1 MEKCTLKFINY
12 VYTMICLLAT
22 IGLSIY
28 SLARYLKNED
38 TTSINLITFLNAK
51 DAIYPSLSFC
61 ILPPFLENKFEIYGD
76 SDINMTSYVDF
87 LLGNTWNERFLNV
100 NYDNVTVSL
109 SENLNFAGYYSHS
122 RSYFEWDADYYVSFR
137 SAERKCFTINSPF
150 PKTDFLWY
158 YHLNINNSIFP
169 NGARSDSNEI
179 YTYIHYP
186 GQRFT
191 SYYTIKH
198 DFISKQNES
207 NEYGMIF
214 EARNIDVITRRN
226 KLDEPCVEDWRHYDE
241 NFMKNLVDD
250 VGCHP
255 PHWKFDSKQPICSC
269 AKQMK
274 YFSKQPTTHEVE
286 FATQPCKTIDRLDYT
301 YTERDVNSHRYI

>member
-1 MEKCTLKFINY
+1 M
-12 VYTMICLLAT
+12 
-22 IGLSIY
+22 
-28 SLARYLKNED
+28 KNED
-38 TTSINLITFLNAK
+38 TTSINLITFLNEK

-76 SDINMTSYVDF
+76 KEINMTSYIDF
-87 LLGNTWNERFLNV
+87 LLGNTWNDRFLKI

-109 SENLNFAGYYSHS
+109 SENLNFAGYYIHS
-122 RSYFEWDADYYVSFR
+122 RSYFVWDADYYVSFR

-158 YHLNINNSIFP
+158 FHLNINNRIFP
-169 NGARSDSNEI
+169 DGARSAGNEI

-198 DFISKQNES
+198 DFISRQNES
-207 NEYGMIF
+207 NEYAMRF
-214 EARNIDVITRRN
+214 EVRNIDVITRRN
-226 KLDEPCVEDWRHYDE
+226 KLDERCVEDWRNYDT
-241 NFMKNLVDD
+241 NFMKNLVDE

-255 PHWKFDSKQPICSC
+255 S
-269 AKQMK
+269 
-274 YFSKQPTTHEVE
+274 
-286 FATQPCKTIDRLDYT
+286 
-301 YTERDVNSHRYI
+301 